1 MTDITNPHDKFFK
14 EALAQPGAALAFL
27 RDYLPPEV
35 VVQLDLTTLTPSKDS
50 FVDAWLQ
57 EYFADLVFE
66 VELRDRRAAYVC
78 FLFEHKSYVDPW
90 APLQVLHY
98 MVLAWRY
105 GMHQYGRLAPVI
117 PIVVYHGV
125 SPWRAPRNFHAL
137 FDLPETLLPY
147 VPEFRYLLN
156 DLSTYS
162 DEELKR
168 SAEIGVALLVMKHI
182 FRPDLRARLPEVFR
196 LWYTMQQQEHALG
209 YLEAVLRYVVF
220 AGKEISEDDV
230 RQVLEEVQLESEAIM
245 GTIAQE
251 LLEKGERRGLQQG
264 LEQGLEQGLQQ
275 GLQQGLEQG
284 LISGIRLALKLKFGL
299 AGVALMPEIVRIEN
313 VAVLQAIHDS
323 IDLVETPEELRAF
336 YQRASEH

>member
-1 MTDITNPHDKFFK
+1 
-14 EALAQPGAALAFL
+14 
-27 RDYLPPEV
+27 
-35 VVQLDLTTLTPSKDS
+35 
-50 FVDAWLQ
+50 
-57 EYFADLVFE
+57 
-66 VELRDRRAAYVC
+66 
-78 FLFEHKSYVDPW
+78 
-90 APLQVLHY
+90 
-98 MVLAWRY
+98 
-105 GMHQYGRLAPVI
+105 
-117 PIVVYHGV
+117 
-125 SPWRAPRNFHAL
+125 
-137 FDLPETLLPY
+137 
-147 VPEFRYLLN
+147 
-156 DLSTYS
+156 
-162 DEELKR
+162 
-168 SAEIGVALLVMKHI
+168 VALLVMKHI